1 MIGFLDGWQESLL
14 ITVGQLIKF
23 LASSPTCNPID
34 TLRLRWQEKQ
44 KYQATLKFS
53 PKYRNASIYMKNKTG
68 QKYQVVQIYS
78 KKRSTPVTYNTAAQ
92 NDNVWS

>member
-53 PKYRNASIYMKNKTG
+53 PK
-68 QKYQVVQIYS
+68 VS
-78 KKRSTPVTYNTAAQ
+78 KRFYLHAKQNRSKVSSCTNLQ
-92 NDNVWS
+92 